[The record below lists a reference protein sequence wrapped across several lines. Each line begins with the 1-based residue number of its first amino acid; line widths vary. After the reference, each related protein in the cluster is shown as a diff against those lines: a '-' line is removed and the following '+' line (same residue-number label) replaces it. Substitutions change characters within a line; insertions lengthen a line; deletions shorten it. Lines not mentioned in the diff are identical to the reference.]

1 MKWILGIK
9 ETYEILIKIKH
20 RKNRM
25 LRTKS
30 SAFLNNICQLNKC
43 DAYAIYRDVDSFL
56 NPGDWQ

>member
-9 ETYEILIKIKH
+9 ETYEILINIKH

-30 SAFLNNICQLNKC
+30 SAFLNNICQLNKR
-43 DAYAIYRDVDSFL
+43 DAYALDTVT
-56 NPGDWQ
+56 